1 MAVGKEGKVPAALPP
16 EVRKGSAFSL
26 RRLLFLT
33 RLCLLA
39 VRGAAS
45 HISGG
50 DSTGRAQPF
59 RTSVGTAARAGLLKR
74 GSKGSFL
81 VRSHR
86 ARVLVAGLLLVCL
99 SLLVPGCFPVDEVS
113 PYYGRVVVPRLEE
126 FRWSDGGLPQVFD
139 PAFAAAPPDT
149 DVVRALF
156 EGLTDYDSRTLAPVP
171 AVARRWESSENGR
184 VWTFYLREDAR
195 WSSGETVT
203 AVDFVRSWQ
212 RTLKLGDLAPHSEL
226 LNNIVGAR
234 LSVGLVGASNAEAES
249 VNQKGGPIGKSTNQ
263 QKKEAPRENLRTQF
277 GAEAVN
283 DHELRVQLQRAN
295 PDFPALVAHPV
306 FRPVKVTGEEVNKE
320 IAASHVI

>member
-50 DSTGRAQPF
+50 DFTGRAQPF

-171 AVARRWESSENGR
+171 AVARRWESSSDGR
-184 VWTFYLREDAR
+184 VWTFYLRDDAH
-195 WSSGETVT
+195 WSNGEKVT
-203 AVDFVRSWQ
+203 ANDFVRSWE
-212 RTLKLGDLAPHSEL
+212 RTIKIGQLSPHTEL
-226 LNNIVGAR
+226 LGNIAGATVSAVR
-234 LSVGLVGASNAEAES
+234 HKPLRDQAV
-249 VNQKGGPIGKSTNQ
+249 TN
-263 QKKEAPRENLRTQF
+263 EHGF
-277 GAEAVN
+277 GAEALSDQV
-283 DHELRVQLQRAN
+283 L
-295 PDFPALVAHPV
+295 
-306 FRPVKVTGEEVNKE
+306 
-320 IAASHVI
+320 